1 MPPMAAPAQHST
13 DVMAEVPST
22 SQLLRPALWKA
33 SRSRGDTSP
42 GSDDR
47 GNAARIS
54 KLESR
59 LDAVEKWADEL
70 NGKLQ
75 LLNM

>member
-1 MPPMAAPAQHST
+1 MAAPAQHST
-13 DVMAEVPST
+13 DVTAEVPST
-22 SQLLRPALWKA
+22 LQQLRPTLRKA

-42 GSDDR
+42 GSNDR

-59 LDAVEKWADEL
+59 LDAVEKWVDEL